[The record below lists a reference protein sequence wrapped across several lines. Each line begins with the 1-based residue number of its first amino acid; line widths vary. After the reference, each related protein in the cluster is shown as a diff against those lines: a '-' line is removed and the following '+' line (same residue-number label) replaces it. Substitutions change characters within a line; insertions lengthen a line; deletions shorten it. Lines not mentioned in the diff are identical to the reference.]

1 MPSTHLSP
9 TAISYA
15 RALLELAREQQTHAL
30 IAQELA
36 GLRKAIEANPS
47 FKQFLRDPGI
57 SKEERRGVF
66 ERALKPEVHPLTASF
81 LGVLNQHGRAGLL
94 DEIAAAYQSLL
105 DQLQGKV
112 EVEVTTA
119 KKLTKEQLEQVRRRL
134 GEVLK
139 KTAVVNQRVDESI
152 IGGLVLKVQD
162 KLLDASVRSQL
173 QTMKKRLLDKRP
185 R

>member
-1 MPSTHLSP
+1 MPTTHHSP
-9 TAISYA
+9 TALSYA
-15 RALLELAREQQTHAL
+15 RALLELARDQQAHAL

-36 GLRKAIEANPS
+36 GLRKAIDANPS

-66 ERALKPEVHPLTASF
+66 ERALKPHVNPLTASF

-94 DEIAAAYQSLL
+94 DEVASAYQALL
-105 DQLQGKV
+105 DQAMGKV
-112 EVEVTTA
+112 EVEVTVA
-119 KKLTKEQLEQVRRRL
+119 KKLTKEQLENVRRR
-134 GEVLK
+134 VSDALK
-139 KTAVVNQRVDESI
+139 TTAVINQKIDESI

-162 KLLDASVRSQL
+162 KLIDASVRTQL
-173 QTMKKRLLDKRP
+173 QTIKKRMLDKRP